1 MSNDIKRAKLIISKD
16 SFVNRLK
23 ERINKGHDLHSSYVP
38 LSKNNNVNNY
48 DPFWG
53 AMSKIKREDYP
64 ETQKNFMDDYRKWNT
79 YNQELLKQSFDIPDN
94 TYYSSYNTCGMHL
107 LYCRDKDYAEL
118 TKLELEEKIKKLE
131 IFIDTA
137 DLLPCDIKD
146 EKEMKTQVNANS
158 KRVFIVHGHD
168 DELRTKV
175 ELFLRQLNLDPVVLF
190 KEASAGRTI
199 IEKIEKESS
208 DIAFAIVLYT
218 PCDMGNDKNSINKLE
233 DFLPRARQNVVFEHG
248 YMCALL
254 GREKVCA
261 LCANNVEIPGDLS
274 GIVYV
279 SADDAGMWRYV
290 IAREMNAVGM
300 KVDLNQIK

>member
-1 MSNDIKRAKLIISKD
+1 MSNDNNRAKLIISKD
-16 SFVNRLK
+16 CYVNRLK
-23 ERINKGHDLHSSYVP
+23 ERINKGHDLLISYVP
-38 LSKNNNVNNY
+38 LSTNNNINNY

-53 AMSKIKREDYP
+53 GRSKLKREDYP

-79 YNQELLKQSFDIPDN
+79 YNQELLKQSFNIQDN
-94 TYYSSYNTCGMHL
+94 GYSSSYNSCGMHL

-131 IFIDTA
+131 IFIETA

-190 KEASAGRTI
+190 KESSAGRTI

-218 PCDMGNDKNSINKLE
+218 PCDMGNDKKNINKLE
-233 DFLPRARQNVVFEHG
+233 DLLPRARQNVVFEHG

-261 LCANNVEIPGDLS
+261 LCANDVEIPGDLS

-290 IAREMNAVGM
+290 IAREMKAVGM